1 MLPYN
6 QFKTVGMMPWER
18 YVTTYNRDF
27 PPFSER
33 QPQVN
38 QPKSRTEAQA
48 APSFISPPQTERE
61 TWPIFHHNF
70 YKTSNSVYGSGLQ
83 PLSCSL
89 FPASLH
95 PFGSVLGEEAKSRH
109 CVFDPKANVLEH
121 QEARDEPQQ
130 KLDVLYEE
138 GVIVLSS
145 RVDPSCCEDLLRS
158 VCSEGG
164 LNNLLHLPEASR
176 PIITVKDGENCDGS
190 AYWRGWGPASGL
202 TNSSFLQPTSSSCY
216 AWDPECSNCYFK
228 MQTCPPRS
236 STLTPVHI
244 QPTFRC
250 AEPSRTQP
258 MTEYQSRYSAA
269 WAQPKMQQSC
279 GHHRH

>member
-27 PPFSER
+27 PPVNER

-70 YKTSNSVYGSGLQ
+70 YKMSNSAYGSGLQ
-83 PLSCSL
+83 PPSCSL

-95 PFGSVLGEEAKSRH
+95 AFGFLLGEEAESRLH
-109 CVFDPKANVLEH
+109 CVFDPKANVLEP

-138 GVIVLSS
+138 DAG
-145 RVDPSCCEDLLRS
+145 
-158 VCSEGG
+158 
-164 LNNLLHLPEASR
+164 
-176 PIITVKDGENCDGS
+176 NCDGN
-190 AYWRGWGPASGL
+190 AYWRGWEPASGL
-202 TNSSFLQPTSSSCY
+202 TNSSFLQPTSISCY
-216 AWDPECSNCYFK
+216 AWDPECSNSYFK

-236 STLTPVHI
+236 STLTPAHI
-244 QPTFRC
+244 QPTFQC

-269 WAQPKMQQSC
+269 WAQPKMQQSY

>member
-1 MLPYN
+1 
-6 QFKTVGMMPWER
+6 MMPWER

-48 APSFISPPQTERE
+48 APSFISPPQTGRE

-70 YKTSNSVYGSGLQ
+70 YKTSNSVYGSA
-83 PLSCSL
+83 PSCSL

-109 CVFDPKANVLEH
+109 CVFDPKGKEFSLKHTHTHTHKYCTHVSELSGHFLLTANVLEH

-176 PIITVKDGENCDGS
+176 PIITVKAMHGTLS
-190 AYWRGWGPASGL
+190 ALIVTSRCKPAPL
-202 TNSSFLQPTSSSCY
+202 
-216 AWDPECSNCYFK
+216 
-228 MQTCPPRS
+228 S
-236 STLTPVHI
+236 STLTPAHI

-269 WAQPKMQQSC
+269 
-279 GHHRH
+279 